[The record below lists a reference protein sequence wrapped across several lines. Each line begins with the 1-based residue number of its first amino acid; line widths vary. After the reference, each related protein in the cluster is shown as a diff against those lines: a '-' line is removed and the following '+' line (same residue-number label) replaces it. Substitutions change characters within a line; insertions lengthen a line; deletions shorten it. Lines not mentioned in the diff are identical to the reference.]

1 MRRKTS
7 PNLLCCS
14 HNCRRN
20 LPHDLTLTTFS
31 RARPRP
37 DAPDNRSG
45 RERGTHATVYLNV
58 QRLCGEDLRTC
69 DSVPKWYVACYPS
82 CMFLCLCRVMVCL
95 LCDLVSVFC
104 DLMSV
109 VRPVIF
115 LMRSYSCVV
124 LSCKYLA
131 LLYRYHIR
139 PYICVI
145 SPYIYLARP

>member
-14 HNCRRN
+14 HNCRQN

-95 LCDLVSVFC
+95 FC

-109 VRPVIF
+109 VRPYIF
-115 LMRSYSCVV
+115 LIRSYSCVV

-145 SPYIYLARP
+145 SPYIYFARP